1 MYKLVSALPVSPLCV
16 MVSLPLS
23 FWLRLLSDFIY
34 TYKMFPWAL
43 LRFLSFD
50 TMYEFGMIN
59 RQLEYR

>member
-1 MYKLVSALPVSPLCV
+1 MYKLASARPVSPLYV
-16 MVSLPLS
+16 MVSLPLP

-43 LRFLSFD
+43 LRQLSFD
-50 TMYEFGMIN
+50 ATSEFDMIN